1 MGSFGSTKK
10 KAPAKVKKPKKPK
23 KPSTPKVK
31 KTSGFY
37 NYASEPTWMKKIS
50 NSNVTNWFYFFFVVN
65 AVIFV
70 LSLLFILTHLTGRG
84 AKPLSMS
91 IPALLA
97 GAFSAVNSLFFYL
110 LAERSLD

>member
-10 KAPAKVKKPKKPK
+10 KAGAKTKPKKA
-23 KPSTPKVK
+23 STPKVK

-37 NYASEPTWMKKIS
+37 NYASEPAWMKKIS

-65 AVIFV
+65 AVIFAISV
-70 LSLLFILTHLTGRG
+70 VFIIMNVTGRG
-84 AKPLSMS
+84 AKALPLS

-97 GAFSAVNSLFFYL
+97 GAFAAVNSLFFYL